1 MTTLAKPKR
10 LNQIEYAR
18 PGMVGSV
25 GDANVTGQ
33 LAVSTPGMPVRF
45 DPQFYN
51 RPDNGSLLT
60 PQPYVLDSAWNMGRS
75 ENTDYGIIQQDL
87 RAPDKLHE
95 PIVGSIPQYQ
105 WRNKIA
111 TVYQAKRTGD
121 RFLPLPGPY
130 QVSQGEMV
138 RGGQVVRTTDIE
150 GLYKAVERQQ
160 DANFIGLDRRN
171 ENLLIRNA
179 RMNAIAKGEK
189 PPPDSFE
196 YVKRSGVVSGMNSR
210 FKNPTGFD

>member
-10 LNQIEYAR
+10 LNQMEYAR

-25 GDANVTGQ
+25 GDALVTGQ
-33 LAVSTPGMPVRF
+33 LAVSTPGMAVRF

-75 ENTDYGIIQQDL
+75 ENTAYGMIQQDL

-160 DANFIGLDRRN
+160 ESPSIGLARRN
-171 ENLLIRNA
+171 DAMFR
-179 RMNAIAKGEK
+179 RQFEK
-189 PPPDSFE
+189 
-196 YVKRSGVVSGMNSR
+196 NSLAN
-210 FKNPTGFD
+210 KIEQSTKPTSSWRIF

>member
-10 LNQIEYAR
+10 LNQTESIR

-25 GDANVTGQ
+25 GDALVCGQ

-45 DPQFYN
+45 DPQFAD
-51 RPDNGSLLT
+51 RVDTGSLLT

-75 ENTDYGIIQQDL
+75 ENTAYGIIQQDL

-111 TVYQAKRTGD
+111 TVYQAKRTGNN
-121 RFLPLPGPY
+121 FLPLPGPY
-130 QVSQGEMV
+130 QVSAGEMV

-150 GLYKAVERQQ
+150 GLYKAVERQEESPS
-160 DANFIGLDRRN
+160 IGLARRN
-171 ENLLIRNA
+171 DAMFRRQFEKNSLANKIEQS
-179 RMNAIAKGEK
+179 AK
-189 PPPDSFE
+189 
-196 YVKRSGVVSGMNSR
+196 
-210 FKNPTGFD
+210 PTSSWRIF

>member
-1 MTTLAKPKR
+1 M
-10 LNQIEYAR
+10 EFAR

-25 GDANVTGQ
+25 GDAIVTGQ

-45 DPQFYN
+45 DPQFVD

-75 ENTDYGIIQQDL
+75 ENTPYGLIQQDL

-111 TVYQAKRTGD
+111 TVYQAKRTGNN
-121 RFLPLPGPY
+121 FLPLPGPY
-130 QVSQGEMV
+130 QVSAGEMV

-171 ENLLIRNA
+171 ENLFLRNA
-179 RMNAIAKGEK
+179 RINASARGEK
-189 PPPDSFE
+189 PLTS
-196 YVKRSGVVSGMNSR
+196 YSYLMNSGVVAGRNSR
-210 FKNPTGFD
+210 FNNPSGFD